1 MFARRNRFDARARTR
16 RTVRGVLVASLGLAA
31 TVLLADARPAG
42 SEPVPRHDTVQ
53 VQGTVLDKFDALA
66 FDRGDQLVTTVYYVR
81 FRFETPDGQAR
92 LNVCT
97 VSDDVYARLSEEQTV
112 PVRFAEGRPEQSC
125 VAA

>member
-16 RTVRGVLVASLGLAA
+16 RTVRGVLVAGLGLAA

-42 SEPVPRHDTVQ
+42 SEPAPRHDTVQ
-53 VQGTVLDKFDALA
+53 VQGTVLDKFDARA
-66 FDRGDQLVTTVYYVR
+66 FASAGDPITTIYYVR

-97 VSDDVYARLSEEQTV
+97 VSDDVYERLSEEQTV
-112 PVRFAEGRPEQSC
+112 EVSFAEGHPEQSC